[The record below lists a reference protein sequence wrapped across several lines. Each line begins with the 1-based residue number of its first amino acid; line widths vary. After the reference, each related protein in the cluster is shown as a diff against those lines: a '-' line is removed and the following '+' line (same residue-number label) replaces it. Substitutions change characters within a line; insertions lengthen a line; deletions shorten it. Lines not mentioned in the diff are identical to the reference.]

1 MPQTFREIDGTNVD
15 QLIYS
20 QFIKYDLLRPTLNP
34 FAHIIR
40 GSNLVNVFIDVY
52 ELTNILYRYYKY
64 KNPLSLTA
72 CIVNSAI
79 HYRNFFRKFYGVYS
93 NIFLIHSSNN
103 SSINTRFCPEYNNHN
118 LSQAYNNIEVKSLMD
133 NNISLVST
141 VVPYLPDIYFRVNTV
156 EPYVSIADLITRFK
170 NHNFNPPTFVISNNA
185 LAFQIPIVCDNTIV
199 LAKRRDDIVY
209 VATRETAINQMMA
222 MVKKREVPV
231 PINPAWL
238 SGLFTLIG
246 YNKRDVTSLCGTRPA
261 FHLLHKMMLD
271 SETLNPDSIFSY
283 YCDKYKSRGFI
294 RGVKDADEL
303 YSKIHNR
310 FKCFD
315 LNQQIAMYC
324 TLPES
329 KENGYLY
336 QLQDKEELFRV
347 NDLYFRDN
355 PMQLDL
361 L

>member
-1 MPQTFREIDGTNVD
+1 MPQTFRDIDGTNVD

-20 QFIKYDLLRPTLNP
+20 QFIKYEMLKPALDP

-40 GSNLVNVFIDVY
+40 GSKLVNVFIDVY
-52 ELTNILYRYYKY
+52 DLTNILYRYYKY
-64 KNPLSLTA
+64 QNPLSLTA
-72 CIVNSAI
+72 CIVNAAI

-103 SSINTRFCPEYNNHN
+103 SSINTRFCPEYNSHN
-118 LSQAYNNIEVKSLMD
+118 LNQAYNNMEVRSLME

-141 VVPYLPDIYFRVNTV
+141 VAPYLPDIYFRVNTV

-170 NHNFNPPTFVISNNA
+170 NHNLNPPTFVISSNA

-199 LAKRRDDIVY
+199 LAKKRDDVIY
-209 VATRETAINQMMA
+209 TATRETAFTQTMA
-222 MVKKREVPV
+222 MVKKKGMIY
-231 PINPAWL
+231 PINQSWL

-246 YNKRDVTSLCGTRPA
+246 YSKRNVTSLCSTRIA
-261 FHLLHKMMLD
+261 FDIMSKMMMN
-271 SETLNPDSIFSY
+271 SETLNPDSMFTY
-283 YCDKYKSRGFI
+283 YCEYYGRRGYTRGIQGAEDAYSR
-294 RGVKDADEL
+294 
-303 YSKIHNR
+303 IHNR

-315 LNQQIAMYC
+315 LNQQLALYN

-336 QLQDKEELFRV
+336 QLQDKEELFRI